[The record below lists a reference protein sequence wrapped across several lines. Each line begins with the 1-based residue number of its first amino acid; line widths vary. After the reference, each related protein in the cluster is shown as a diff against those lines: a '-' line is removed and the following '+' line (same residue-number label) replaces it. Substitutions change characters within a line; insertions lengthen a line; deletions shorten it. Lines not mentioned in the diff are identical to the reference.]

1 MNKMKIL
8 ITGASGFL
16 GKSLIKKLTEKKI
29 EVLALSRTHSII
41 FDKKNVKWL
50 KFDFSNIAPLINEIK
65 KFKPEIVYHFYWEDI
80 PNFNKI
86 NSLNSLNRSIL
97 FFSEILNF
105 KSVRKVVV
113 SGSCLEYEKN
123 KGICK
128 ETFNTKPKRDF
139 TWAKNTLRNWLEI
152 QTNRRMIQ
160 FYWLR
165 VFYVF
170 GPWQRSEALIPY
182 ILNCLSKKK
191 MPEIE
196 NFTNGNDYIYIDD
209 AIEIFLHVTNL
220 NIPSGIYNVGT
231 GKSVKVYDIFSIA
244 ENIVN
249 KTNYSD
255 QIKHSLKNQN
265 NKIKNIDFWSDM
277 TKTKMHFNYDNFI
290 STELA
295 IKKTYDFL
303 RKNYEN

>member
-1 MNKMKIL
+1 MNKMKVL

-16 GKSLIKKLTEKKI
+16 GKSLIKKLSEKKVT
-29 EVLALSRTHSII
+29 VLALSRTYSTI
-41 FDKKNVKWL
+41 FDKKNVIWL
-50 KFDFSNIAPLINEIK
+50 KFNFSNITPLINEIK

-105 KSVRKVVV
+105 KSIRKVVV

-123 KGICK
+123 KGVCK
-128 ETFNTKPKRDF
+128 ETFYTKPKGDF
-139 TWAKNTLRNWLEI
+139 TWAKNSLRNWLEI

-160 FYWLR
+160 FYWFR

-170 GPWQRSEALIPY
+170 GPSQRSEALIPY

-191 MPEIE
+191 MPEIK
-196 NFTNGNDYIYIDD
+196 NFMNGNDYIYIDD
-209 AIEIFLHVTNL
+209 VTQIFLKVMDL

-231 GKSVKVYDIFSIA
+231 GKSVKVYEIFSIA
-244 ENIVN
+244 EKIVN
-249 KTNYSD
+249 KTNYLD
-255 QIKHSLKNQN
+255 QIQYSLQNQN
-265 NKIKNIDFWSDM
+265 NKKKSIDFWSDI
-277 TKTKMHFNYDNFI
+277 TKTKADFNHNKFI
-290 STELA
+290 STELG
-295 IKKTYDFL
+295 IKKIYDHL
-303 RKNYEN
+303 KKRYEN

>member
-1 MNKMKIL
+1 MNKMKVL

-16 GKSLIKKLTEKKI
+16 GKSLIKKLSEKKVT
-29 EVLALSRTHSII
+29 VLALSRTYSTI
-41 FDKKNVKWL
+41 FDKKNVTWL
-50 KFDFSNIAPLINEIK
+50 KFNFSNITPLINEIK

-105 KSVRKVVV
+105 KSIRKVVV

-123 KGICK
+123 KGVCK
-128 ETFNTKPKRDF
+128 ETFNTKPKGDF

-152 QTNRRMIQ
+152 QTKRRMIQ

-191 MPEIE
+191 MPKIQ
-196 NFTNGNDYIYIDD
+196 NFINGNDYIYIDD
-209 AIEIFLHVTNL
+209 VIEIFLQVMNL

-231 GKSVKVYDIFSIA
+231 GKSVKVYEIFSIS

-249 KTNYSD
+249 KTNYFD
-255 QIKHSLKNQN
+255 QIQCSFENQN
-265 NKIKNIDFWSDM
+265 NKINHIDFWSDM
-277 TKTKMHFNYDNFI
+277 TKTKIHFNYNKFI
-290 STELA
+290 CTELG
-295 IKKTYDFL
+295 IKKTYEFFKK
-303 RKNYEN
+303 RYEN

>member
-8 ITGASGFL
+8 VTGASGFL
-16 GKSLIKKLTEKKI
+16 GKSLIKKLTEKKVT
-29 EVLALSRTHSII
+29 VLALSRNHSKI
-41 FDKKNVKWL
+41 FDKKNVTWL
-50 KFDFSNIAPLINEIK
+50 KFNFSNITPLLNEIK

-80 PNFNKI
+80 PNFNEI

-105 KSVRKVVV
+105 KSIRKVVV

-123 KGICK
+123 KGVCK
-128 ETFNTKPKRDF
+128 ETFNTNPMGDF

-191 MPEIE
+191 MPEIQ

-209 AIEIFLHVTNL
+209 VIEIFLQAMSL

-231 GKSVKVYDIFSIA
+231 GKSVKVYEIFSIV

-249 KTNYSD
+249 KTNYFD
-255 QIKHSLKNQN
+255 QIQYSLKDQN
-265 NKIKNIDFWSDM
+265 NKINYIDFWSDM
-277 TKTKMHFNYDNFI
+277 TKTKMYFNCNKFT

-295 IKKTYDFL
+295 IKKTYESFKK
-303 RKNYEN
+303 RYEN